1 MAKIELDWVRF
12 SCEWVCG
19 GERSAQRIGLSVRR
33 PLVRPA
39 GRVNARE
46 VRTNEG
52 QIVLDASCNSRR
64 HRLAIGNSGRIPR
77 PSATVAQVAK
87 LPVGTHLPG
96 YGQYNAEAK
105 TGHIS
110 LVGFLSLF
118 PWTQCAANL
127 WTVRRTQ
134 RQPTYSTSLRRWSSS
149 SLSYI
154 ARTAG

>member
-1 MAKIELDWVRF
+1 MRRRKI
-12 SCEWVCG
+12 S
-19 GERSAQRIGLSVRR
+19 QRIGLSVRR

-96 YGQYNAEAK
+96 YGQYNARSENGTHLTCRFFIA
-105 TGHIS
+105 
-110 LVGFLSLF
+110 LSVDAMRCKPLD
-118 PWTQCAANL
+118 
-127 WTVRRTQ
+127 
-134 RQPTYSTSLRRWSSS
+134 S
-149 SLSYI
+149 
-154 ARTAG
+154 